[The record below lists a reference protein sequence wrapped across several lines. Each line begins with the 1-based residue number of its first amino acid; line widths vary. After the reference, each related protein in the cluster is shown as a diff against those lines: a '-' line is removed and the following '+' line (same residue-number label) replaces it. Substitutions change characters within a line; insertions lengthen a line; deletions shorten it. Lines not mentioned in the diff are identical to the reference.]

1 MKNDK
6 KFKSTVAIS
15 SLPENIKTMP
25 DEGKREFLETFLGN
39 IFSAL
44 SQETNTD
51 IPEGEDAD
59 TPEVPDMQD

>member
-25 DEGKREFLETFLGN
+25 DEGKREFLETFLEN
-39 IFSAL
+39 IFSTI

-51 IPEGEDAD
+51 IPEVEGTA

>member
-39 IFSAL
+39 IFSTL
-44 SQETNTD
+44 SQEKNTD

-59 TPEVPDMQD
+59 APEVPDMQD

>member
-25 DEGKREFLETFLGN
+25 DEGKREFLETFLEN
-39 IFSAL
+39 IFSTI

-51 IPEGEDAD
+51 IPEVEDTA

>member
-25 DEGKREFLETFLGN
+25 DEGKREFLETFLEN
-39 IFSAL
+39 IFSTI

-51 IPEGEDAD
+51 IPEVEDTT

>member
-25 DEGKREFLETFLGN
+25 DEGKREFLETFLKN
-39 IFSAL
+39 IFSTI

-51 IPEGEDAD
+51 IPEVEDTA